1 MWKHR
6 LHVCFHRIVGGSI
19 AMVGLLNELKQI
31 DLSQLPL
38 VGAHSGAI
46 VAGLGLIIVALEFLP
61 ILGSLLDGAEDHEE
75 EDHK

>member
-1 MWKHR
+1 
-6 LHVCFHRIVGGSI
+6 
-19 AMVGLLNELKQI
+19 MVGLLNELKQI